1 MDFLKEIELI
11 TKKYLAEAGLDYSHN
26 KLGET
31 KFTKTDG
38 SEDYIQAIIE
48 ATVS

>member
-31 KFTKTDG
+31 KFTKTHG
-38 SEDYIQAIIE
+38 YQIFFVLQLLLCF
-48 ATVS
+48 